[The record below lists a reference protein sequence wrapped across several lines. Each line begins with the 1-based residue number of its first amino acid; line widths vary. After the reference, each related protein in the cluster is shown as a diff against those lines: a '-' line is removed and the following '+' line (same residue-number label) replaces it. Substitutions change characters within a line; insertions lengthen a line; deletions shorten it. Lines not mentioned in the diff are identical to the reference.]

1 MERETLHSISH
12 AAERLC
18 LKPATV
24 YALIDRGVIRAVRIG
39 SRSLRIRASDLER
52 IMTEGTAT
60 TAIRAV

>member
-1 MERETLHSISH
+1 MEKETLHSISF

-18 LKPATV
+18 LKPATI
-24 YALIDRGVIRAVRIG
+24 YTLIDRGVLPAVRIG

-52 IMTEGTAT
+52 IMAEGTAT